1 MGPGM
6 SAGAPPLR
14 AKSLD
19 AVLGW
24 WAQELGVNT
33 PELMARADGVTL
45 IASTNL
51 PGIFLFRR
59 GNDLRIAALLAK
71 LKPIHDAILGH
82 SFKKLLTAE
91 FWSAMPA
98 LSGTA
103 IGPAHL
109 FYLDT
114 VPKEWVGGTPRR
126 VLVRGLAPSDAKAFG
141 EFVETLTPIERE
153 HSGLEFGPRPL
164 WGVFKEKE
172 LIAVAGYDSWPGRI
186 AHIGVAVRSD
196 QRGQKVGQLAVQAAA
211 RGALARRRIVQYRTL
226 AENTGSVGIAKALHF
241 VSFAETL
248 YIRPPA
254 AA

>member
-1 MGPGM
+1 M

-45 IASTNL
+45 IASSNL

-59 GNDLRIAALLAK
+59 GGDLRIAALLSK

-82 SFKKLLTAE
+82 SFKKLLTPE
-91 FWSAMPA
+91 FWSAMPE
-98 LSGTA
+98 LSGTP

-114 VPKEWVGGTPRR
+114 LPKNWVGGTPRR
-126 VLVRGLAPSDAKAFG
+126 VLVRGLTASDANAFG
-141 EFVETLTPIERE
+141 EFVGTLTPLERE
-153 HSGLEFGPRPL
+153 HSGLELGPRPL
-164 WGVFKEKE
+164 WGVFKDKE
-172 LIAVAGYDSWPGRI
+172 LVAVAGYDSWPGRI

-196 QRGQKVGQLAVQAAA
+196 QRGNKIGQLAIQAAA
-211 RGALARRRIVQYRTL
+211 RGALARRRIVQYRAL
-226 AENTGSVGIAKALHF
+226 AENAAAVAVAHALQF
-241 VSFAETL
+241 VPFAETL
-248 YIRPPA
+248 YIRPTVTT
-254 AA
+254 